1 MENEL
6 SSRRGEIK
14 VRKNEMKLRKNEI
27 ISPKN
32 FSFPRWRISV
42 CYRGV
47 FDFLGGVGSR
57 ESKSV
62 GVPRR
67 SERLEVRD

>member
-1 MENEL
+1 MKL
-6 SSRRGEIK
+6 
-14 VRKNEMKLRKNEI
+14 RKNEMKLRKKQI
-27 ISPKN
+27 KVPKN
-32 FSFPRWRISV
+32 FFVPRWRKFV
-42 CYRGV
+42 YYRGI

-67 SERLEVRD
+67 SERLEVRN